1 MPLGKIQLQIVSK
14 LVEMN
19 RLDNDQ
25 KSALAARPDD
35 LSGDALDKLL
45 QEDFKVTAFQ
55 CLVAKARA
63 LNLSPFNVVHY
74 RVTPQTFER
83 IPQEFCQENLV
94 LPVGQVG
101 DMLLVAFANP
111 FEVTLPTKIQEMTG
125 KPVIRLLARE
135 KDLKDKFA
143 KGQSAANFDDV
154 VMQIGAEYGEV
165 EHEIRVEDVSEES
178 GPIIQLAN
186 RI

>member
-14 LVEMN
+14 LVEMG
-19 RLDNDQ
+19 RLTIEQ
-25 KSALAARPDD
+25 RAALAARPDD

-45 QEDFKVTAFQ
+45 QEEFRVSAFQ

-63 LNLSPFNVVHY
+63 LNLSPFNVARY
-74 RVTPQTFER
+74 KLTSKTFER
-83 IPQEFCQENLV
+83 IPQDFCQENLV

-125 KPVIRLLARE
+125 KPVVRLLARE
-135 KDLKDKFA
+135 KDLKDKFS
-143 KGQSAANFDDV
+143 KGQNAASFDDV
-154 VMQIGAEYGEV
+154 VMQIGAEYADV
-165 EHEIRVEDVSEES
+165 DPDIRD
-178 GPIIQLAN
+178 
-186 RI
+186 

>member
-1 MPLGKIQLQIVSK
+1 MPLGKIQPQIVSK
-14 LVEMN
+14 LVEMG
-19 RLDNDQ
+19 RLDPEQ
-25 KSALAARPDD
+25 RTALSVRTDG

-45 QEDFKVTAFQ
+45 QEDFKITAFQ

-63 LNLSPFNVVHY
+63 LNLSPCNVAHF

-125 KPVIRLLARE
+125 KTVVRLLARE
-135 KDLKDKFA
+135 KDIKDKFN
-143 KGQSAANFDDV
+143 KGQDRAAGFEDV
-154 VMQIGAEYGEV
+154 VMQIGAEYGEAGKEV
-165 EHEIRVEDVSEES
+165 ELKDDDVSEES
-178 GPIIQLAN
+178 GPII
-186 RI
+186 

>member
-14 LVEMN
+14 LVEMG
-19 RLDNDQ
+19 RLDVDQ
-25 KSALAARPDD
+25 RPALGARPDD

-45 QEDFKVTAFQ
+45 QEEFKVSAFQ

-63 LNLSPFNVVHY
+63 LNLSPFNVAHY

-83 IPQEFCQENLV
+83 IPQDFCQENLV

-111 FEVTLPTKIQEMTG
+111 FEVTLPAKIQEMTG
-125 KPVIRLLARE
+125 KPVVRLLCRE
-135 KDLKDKFA
+135 RDIKEKFA
-143 KGQSAANFDDV
+143 KGSGDGAAGFDDV
-154 VMQIGAEYGEV
+154 VMQIGAEYQDAEA
-165 EHEIRVEDVSEES
+165 E
-178 GPIIQLAN
+178 L
-186 RI
+186 